1 MKIGIIGVLNNPA
14 TSLNSHSSGMVN
26 IVKELFDADVL
37 TENDNWQEYDKLIIY
52 HGTNFKPGVFNVIGG
67 LNEENY
73 LRAKKLSEY
82 KGEIKSLDGFQL
94 NSFSIKRKLNLYDDF
109 IDFETIELPEKK
121 NLVIGD
127 SHSLSVW
134 KNKDYGISR
143 NDGKTLFGFLK
154 QDMDL
159 SKYEKVTLYF
169 GNIDVRFHLAR
180 QEDPIKATI
189 DLFTKYCEYAK
200 KYNSTIVE
208 LLPIED
214 ESRKI
219 PKSGQY
225 KKQNFFGS
233 IELRKE
239 IRNTANKVM
248 ANSGLPMLTWP
259 DWFVDSK
266 GNLSFDVM
274 EPKQSVHIRPKFYML
289 RHVKQ
294 LNLFG
299 DDI

>member
-1 MKIGIIGVLNNPA
+1 MKTGIIGVLNNPA

-26 IVKELFDADVL
+26 IVKELFEADVL
-37 TENDNWQEYDKLIIY
+37 TENDNWSEYDRLIIY
-52 HGTNFKPGVFNVIGG
+52 HGVNFRPGSFNVIGG
-67 LNEENY
+67 LNEDNF
-73 LRAKKLSEY
+73 LRAKKLSEF

-109 IDFETIELPEKK
+109 VDFETIELPEKK
-121 NLVIGD
+121 SLVIGD
-127 SHSLSVW
+127 SHSISVW
-134 KNKDYGISR
+134 KNKEYGISR

-159 SKYEKVTLYF
+159 SKYEKTTLYF

-189 DLFTKYCEYAK
+189 ELFTRYCEYAK

-225 KKQNFFGS
+225 KKQNFCGS

-239 IRNTANKVM
+239 IRNTANEVM
-248 ANSGLPMLTWP
+248 AKSGLSMLTWP
-259 DWFVDSK
+259 DWFVDNL
-266 GNLSFDVM
+266 GNLKFDVM
-274 EPKQSVHIRPKFYML
+274 EPKQSVHIRPKFYMM

-294 LNLFG
+294 LNLFEDG
-299 DDI
+299 I